1 MEEKKP
7 QKNTQVACISQ
18 DIFVSLHHDNGI
30 KKNSYG
36 TDNYSRTR
44 TAAEGHY
51 AGQRYERLGVHAVQA
66 QGRPTLGSRW
76 DTLVYEEGLP
86 SGSPDDRLGNARA
99 EISREAERLIEVAK
113 KVGDYIPST
122 IWETFGD
129 RENKPS
135 GESIVFL
142 DERNKR
148 VVKFKDPFAYVS
160 LKNDNPYH
168 ALYEHHIHNHFFG
181 DASYRLLGVSQD
193 PVSGGVR
200 FAFEQ
205 PFIYAEDVPT
215 EDEIKDWFK
224 ERGFELTPDGFW
236 YTDGY
241 VSFTDVWGDNCIKDD
256 KGDLHFIDPIIKFE
270 QAPKQVIE
278 HYIQQQ
284 KRAEREDR
292 LSKAGITV
300 GSRFRIDRLCSDND
314 LEITAIDLDK
324 GTVTFRHPYSP
335 EARKGN
341 NETFSWPLDGK
352 QGMLSEIMTNRA
364 YRWIQTD
371 EDRNDIVIPQAKA
384 AIMERAKDKSRDAAF
399 TDAHVAALERYTTLF
414 PDHVSRE
421 LIFRDLVEGMR
432 KQMREELVPDR
443 WIDDVRDE
451 AIGLASGERR
461 EQQSVGLSR

>member
-1 MEEKKP
+1 MEEKRP
-7 QKNTQVACISQ
+7 QKNTQIACISQ
-18 DIFVSLHHDNGI
+18 DIFVSLHHNKDTVN
-30 KKNSYG
+30 NYG
-36 TDNYSRTR
+36 TGNNSR
-44 TAAEGHY
+44 
-51 AGQRYERLGVHAVQA
+51 AGADLEADHPSGGYERLGLRAVETL
-66 QGRPTLGSRW
+66 GRPTLDRRW
-76 DTLVYEEGLP
+76 DTFVYEEGLQSEP
-86 SGSPDDRLGNARA
+86 PHDQLGGARSAICEESDRLIA
-99 EISREAERLIEVAK
+99 VAK

-122 IWETFGD
+122 IWESFGN
-129 RENKPS
+129 RNTKPS
-135 GESIVFL
+135 GESVVFL
-142 DERNKR
+142 DSANNR

-160 LKNDNPYH
+160 LKEDNPYT

-181 DASYRLLGVSQD
+181 DVGYRFLGVSQD
-193 PVSGGVR
+193 PASGGVR

-205 PFIYAEDVPT
+205 PFIDTVTKPT
-215 EDEIKDWFK
+215 DQEIKDWFK

-284 KRAEREDR
+284 KRAEREER

-324 GTVTFRHPYSP
+324 GTVTFRHPHSP

-341 NETFSWPLDGK
+341 NETFNWPLDGK

-399 TDAHVAALERYTTLF
+399 TDAHIAALERYTTLF
-414 PDHVSRE
+414 PEHVSRE

-451 AIGLASGERR
+451 AIGLAIGERR
-461 EQQSVGLSR
+461 EQHSVGLSR